1 MGYNE
6 PSQQFQIDPECRG
19 LIEDQDYVSHW
30 PPSCIVH
37 MSNLQSCLIIH
48 QTVVY
53 LQQTNQIV
61 QNSH

>member
-48 QTVVY
+48 QTVV
-53 LQQTNQIV
+53 
-61 QNSH
+61 